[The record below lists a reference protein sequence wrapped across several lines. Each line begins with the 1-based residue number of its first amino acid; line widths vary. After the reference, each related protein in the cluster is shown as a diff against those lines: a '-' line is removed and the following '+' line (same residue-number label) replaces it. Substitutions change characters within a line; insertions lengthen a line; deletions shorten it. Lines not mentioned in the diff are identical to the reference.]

1 MSKPRDTYKYQVK
14 KGGKIIYQGITEDL
28 ERRGAEHK
36 ARWPDSHVVQ
46 VGRRTTREK
55 ALDWER
61 HGGKR

>member
-14 KGGKIIYQGITEDL
+14 KGGKIIYRGITEDL

-55 ALDWER
+55 ASDWER